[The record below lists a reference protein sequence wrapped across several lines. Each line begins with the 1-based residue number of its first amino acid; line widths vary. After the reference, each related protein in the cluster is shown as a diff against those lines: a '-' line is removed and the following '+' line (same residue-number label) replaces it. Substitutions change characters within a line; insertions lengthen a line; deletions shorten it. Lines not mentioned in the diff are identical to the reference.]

1 MEQTPG
7 NGTCKTPMVGR
18 SPDFCGNRE
27 GRMKQN
33 KKEEESRGWR
43 WGTDQAVLGSAGAQG
58 LEKLV
63 L

>member
-1 MEQTPG
+1 MAHAKLLWWEEAQISVDLE
-7 NGTCKTPMVGR
+7 KAR
-18 SPDFCGNRE
+18 K
-27 GRMKQN
+27 KQN

-43 WGTDQAVLGSAGAQG
+43 WGRDQAVLGSAGAQG